1 VLPQDL
7 DCAVGMA
14 DLYLTV
20 WKMKFD
26 LVVFEAVDLNDGDFY
41 IDAVGK
47 SDLVYCF
54 FFEVVENGLIGQCLF

>member
-1 VLPQDL
+1 
-7 DCAVGMA
+7 
-14 DLYLTV
+14 
-20 WKMKFD
+20 MKFD
-26 LVVFEAVDLNDGDFY
+26 LIVFEAVYLNDRDFY